1 MNSQEMM
8 KAACPKG
15 FIFSNV
21 ADIDK
26 PQNWVLT
33 EKPNGWDEEGNPNH
47 PMYEN
52 KLFGYDQKEFM
63 KRQYK

>member
-8 KAACPKG
+8 KAACQKG
-15 FIFSNV
+15 YMFSNV
-21 ADIDK
+21 ASVDE
-26 PQNWVLT
+26 PQDWVLL
-33 EKPNGWDEEGNPNH
+33 EKPKGWDEEGNPNH